1 MKLNMKNLKIFVPAL
16 LLFLVAITG
25 CSDKSVK
32 IYTANVP
39 VYADAATWR
48 ATTFTLGT
56 PTALRNPGKIYLY
69 NDLLIVNEHM
79 QGVHIYDNSNP
90 SAPQDLGFLP
100 VLANVDIAVRNNIM
114 YLDSY
119 SDLLSFD
126 ISDPRQPHYLNRL
139 TDVFSFDNYLDI
151 PGLNGNLP
159 VTNVDPTLGIVT
171 GWKQEKTTEEIYGY
185 YGRGGMLEDFS
196 TLSNGGVA
204 GIAAFPGVGQAGS
217 TARFTIQDHHLYTLE
232 DRELGVFDIAEGMIH
247 VSDIGLT
254 RTSETLFPQ
263 EGYLYIGTTT
273 GLSIYSLSNPS
284 NPTFVSDLAH
294 ARSCDP
300 VVVQGDKAF
309 VTLSTG
315 TNCGG
320 ATNSLFVIDLANI
333 AAPSTLYEYPLTN
346 PKGLGVDGNTLFV
359 CDGADG
365 LKIFD
370 KTDLSQINNHQISHF
385 GGIVAADVIPRNQ
398 VLILTSEAGIVQYSY
413 ADLNNIVE
421 LSRIAVVQ

>member
-16 LLFLVAITG
+16 LLLLIATTG

-48 ATTFTLGT
+48 ATSFALGT
-56 PTALRNPGKIYLY
+56 PTPLTNPGKIYLY
-69 NDLLIVNEHM
+69 NDLLIVNERM
-79 QGVHIYDNSNP
+79 KGVHIYDNSNP
-90 SAPQDLGFLP
+90 SAPQNLGFLA

-119 SDLLSFD
+119 SDLLAFD

-139 TDVFSFDNYLDI
+139 PDVFSFDNYLDI
-151 PGLNGNLP
+151 PGLNSNLP
-159 VTNVDPTLGIVT
+159 VTNVDPSLGIVT
-171 GWKQEKTTEEIYGY
+171 GWKQEKTTEDIYGY
-185 YGRGGMLEDFS
+185 YGRGGVLEDFANTTS
-196 TLSNGGVA
+196 GGVVGLA
-204 GIAAFPGVGQAGS
+204 NFPGVGQGGS

-263 EGYLYIGTTT
+263 NGYLYIGTTT

-284 NPTFVSDLAH
+284 NPTFVSDFAH
-294 ARSCDP
+294 VRSCDP

-309 VTLSTG
+309 VTLSSG

-320 ATNSLFVIDLANI
+320 SVNSLFVIDLSNI
-333 AAPSTLYEYPLTN
+333 ATPTLLYEYPLTN
-346 PKGLGVDGNTLFV
+346 PKGLGVDGNTLFL

-385 GGIVAADVIPRNQ
+385 GGIVAADVIPYNQ
-398 VLILTSEAGIVQYSY
+398 VLILTSEAGIFQYSY

-421 LSRIAVVQ
+421 LSRIAVAQ